1 MDELIVNQIKYIS
14 SKRAA
19 ELTGYAKDYIGQLVR
34 KGKLDAKRVG
44 RSWYVSEAEI
54 KAHAGMQE
62 EQKQKI
68 AERAD
73 SLRPASQRKLP
84 VIPQTVEYVLPKT
97 WGDIKY
103 FDDESQTYPISDKQ
117 DTKVVHEITNKHNVF
132 DGDGERVKI
141 KIHRD
146 VRVMSDVIVQRE
158 VATLAQKPQGQPQV
172 RKMNTENRNTVI
184 SGRMYLLRLLNY
196 FFLVLALTFVLL
208 SIPIIL

>member
-68 AERAD
+68 EDRAEK
-73 SLRPASQRKLP
+73 LRPASPKRIP
-84 VIPQTVEYVLPKT
+84 VLPQTVEYVLPKT
-97 WGDIKY
+97 WSNVKY
-103 FDDESQTYPISDKQ
+103 FDDENQIYPISDKQ
-117 DTKVVHEITNKHNVF
+117 DTKIANEIANKHNVF
-132 DGDGERVKI
+132 EGRGDRVKI
-141 KIHRD
+141 NIHRD
-146 VRVMSDVIVQRE
+146 VRVMSDVV
-158 VATLAQKPQGQPQV
+158 V
-172 RKMNTENRNTVI
+172 RQNTVAAKPVPPVRIAERSQKNTYI
-184 SGRMYLLRLLNY
+184 SSRMHLLRLLNY
-196 FFLVLALTFVLL
+196 FFLILALTFALL
-208 SIPIIL
+208 SIPIIH